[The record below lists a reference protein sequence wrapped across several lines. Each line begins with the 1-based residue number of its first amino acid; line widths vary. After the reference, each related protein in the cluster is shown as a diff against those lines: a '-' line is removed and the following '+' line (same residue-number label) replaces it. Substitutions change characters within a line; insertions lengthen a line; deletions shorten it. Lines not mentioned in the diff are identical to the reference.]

1 MEGRPTNFLSFF
13 FLFQLESPFKPKAKP
28 RFADS
33 EKKQLKSCQQMEG
46 RPTFE
51 AKLKKASER
60 GRIPCQPVM
69 SKNV

>member
-1 MEGRPTNFLSFF
+1 
-13 FLFQLESPFKPKAKP
+13 
-28 RFADS
+28 
-33 EKKQLKSCQQMEG
+33 MEG